1 MPYIL
6 SSGIKEAEFYFDQ
19 QTVQELVYE
28 LFPLKDHEKKRL
40 MPIFENAQ
48 INQRQFAASLDWF
61 KLPHGMRDRNEL
73 YMEKSI
79 QYAKDAI
86 KSCMHSDLLRS
97 SIAPEKIDH
106 IIFVSSTGIATPTID
121 TYLINELGFKD
132 SVRRSPLFGLGCAGG
147 TSGVARAYEWLKGHP
162 DKNVL
167 VVCVELCSLTFQA
180 TDRRIANFV
189 GTALFGDGA
198 SAVLLA
204 GDESELLEQSSSLV
218 QLGEGSSRIKR
229 DSIDVM
235 GWRVVDHGFEVI
247 FNKSIPRLVRE
258 FWGQHM
264 KDTLE
269 ERQWA
274 AQDLAFIVAHPG
286 GRKVLEAYQELFHL
300 PDRSLTYSRDVLAR
314 HGNMSSP
321 TVHFVLHAA
330 MMDRPKSGTK
340 SMMTSLGPGFS
351 SEMISMEWV

>member
-1 MPYIL
+1 MTYIL
-6 SSGIKEAEFYFDQ
+6 SSGIKEAEFSYDQ
-19 QTVQELVYE
+19 QTVQDLVYE

-48 INQRQFAASLDWF
+48 INKRQFAAGLDWF
-61 KLPHGMRDRNEL
+61 KLPHGMSDRNQL

-79 QYAKDAI
+79 QYASDAI
-86 KSCMHSDLLRS
+86 MSCLHSDLLRE
-97 SIAPEKIDH
+97 SISPETIDH

-162 DKNVL
+162 DKNAL

-180 TDRRIANFV
+180 NDRRIANFV

-204 GDESELLEQSSSLV
+204 GDESELVDKSSSLIK
-218 QLGEGSSRIKR
+218 LGEGSSRIKK

-247 FNKSIPRLVRE
+247 FNKSIPRLVRD

-264 KDTLE
+264 RDSLDEKRWTAE
-269 ERQWA
+269 
-274 AQDLAFIVAHPG
+274 DLDFIVAHPG
-286 GRKVLEAYQELFHL
+286 GRKVLEAYQDLFHL
-300 PDRSLTYSRDVLAR
+300 PDQSLIYSRDVLAR

-321 TVHFVLHAA
+321 TVHFVLDAA
-330 MMDRPKSGTK
+330 MKERPKSGTR

-351 SEMISMEWV
+351 SEIISMEWV